1 MIYSERA
8 AAGVSQPFFCSVTDN
23 RNMHFAPRILQFCT
37 IVLTARLTS
46 IYARRVGRRQERC
59 LKHCFL
65 RLKKQCF
72 ACQEAV
78 FHLAKGC
85 DWQSALQ
92 YVVYC
97 DLQQCY
103 YMCFTPHSSD
113 VIKRGCVRT
122 IHFRHN
128 LSMVIA
134 IPII

>member
-1 MIYSERA
+1 MIYSERLRH
-8 AAGVSQPFFCSVTDN
+8 GVSQPFFSYVSEN
-23 RNMHFAPRILQFCT
+23 SNMHFAPRILQFCT

-46 IYARRVGRRQERC
+46 IYARRVGLRQELC

-85 DWQSALQ
+85 DWQSILQ
-92 YVVYC
+92 YVPYR
-97 DLQQCY
+97 DTQQCY
-103 YMCFTPHSSD
+103 YMCFTPHPSD
-113 VIKRGCVRT
+113 VKKRGCVRT

-134 IPII
+134 ISII